1 MRALSVLALA
11 GFASSASIRI
21 ADPLLPQ
28 VAHDFA
34 IASGEAAMMVTAFGL
49 GYGGFQIV
57 YGPIGDRYGKY
68 QTVAIIC
75 VLAALGSY
83 ACAIVND
90 LWGLSVARF
99 ISGAVSAAIVPMA
112 FAWIGDVIPFHR
124 RQPIFARYLS
134 GQIMGQIAGQ
144 AVGGVLGEWLGW
156 RQVFV
161 VLAVIHLIAAAAM
174 FLELKLSPATRSA
187 SVGQARGLMEALHLY
202 PSILARRQARMV
214 LSIITI
220 EGALM
225 FGAVAFVGADLHA
238 RLGASFSVVGLSL
251 MAFGAGGLIY
261 TLNAPFL
268 FKLLGERGLASI
280 GGAILG
286 AGYVVLALSPSLAV
300 AVPAIVAMGLGF
312 FMMHN
317 TLQTQATQMAP
328 EARGTAL
335 SIFGFCFFTGQACGV
350 ALAGWIVDRYGGP
363 PLFVGV
369 GISLMILGLAFSRR
383 LGRR

>member
-1 MRALSVLALA
+1 MRALTVLALA

-34 IASGEAAMMVTAFGL
+34 VATGEAAMMVTAFGL
-49 GYGGFQIV
+49 GYGGFQII

-68 QTVAIIC
+68 QTVAVIC
-75 VLAALGSY
+75 LLAAFGSY
-83 ACAIVND
+83 ACAIVDD

-99 ISGAVSAAIVPMA
+99 VSGAVSAAIVPMA

-144 AVGGVLGEWLGW
+144 AIGGVLGEWLGW

-174 FLELKLSPATRSA
+174 LLELKLSPATRSA
-187 SVGQARGLMEALHLY
+187 SLGQARGLMESLRLY
-202 PSILARRQARMV
+202 PAILARKQARMV
-214 LSIITI
+214 LSIVTI
-220 EGALM
+220 EGGLM
-225 FGAVAFVGADLHA
+225 FGTVAFVGADLHA

-251 MAFGAGGLIY
+251 MAFGCGGLIY

-268 FKLLGERGLASI
+268 FSLLGERGLARI

-286 AGYVVLALSPSLAV
+286 AGYILLALSPGLAM
-300 AVPAIVAMGLGF
+300 AIPCIAAMGLGF

-317 TLQTQATQMAP
+317 TLQTQGTQMAP

-335 SIFGFCFFTGQACGV
+335 SLFGLGFFTGQAIGV
-350 ALAGWIVDRYGGP
+350 ALGGWVVDRWGAP
-363 PLFVGV
+363 PLFIGA
-369 GISLMILGLAFSRR
+369 GIGLAMLGLVFSQRLPRR
-383 LGRR
+383 